1 MSSSRRSNPK
11 PVIDEISKLTAPEAF
26 RNAITMDPFASTY
39 TFDYDAY
46 RGAPID
52 PADTYPGGTEVPL
65 SGFYLDI
72 DGAVIDYY
80 NEGDLFPHLGP
91 GGGPGGHYVFLTDR
105 RNATV
110 SDLRFMALRRGWQGN
125 VRELHSFWTGR
136 PRELHIR

>member
-1 MSSSRRSNPK
+1 MSETPTSNPK
-11 PVIDEISKLTAPEAF
+11 PAIDEIAQLTAPEEF
-26 RNAITMDPFASTY
+26 RLAITMDPFSSTY

-52 PADTYPGGTEVPL
+52 PASTCAGGTVVPL
-65 SGFYLDI
+65 SGYYIDI
-72 DGAVIDYY
+72 DGAVIDFY
-80 NEGDLFPHLGP
+80 NEGDLFPHLTP
-91 GGGPGGHYVFLTDR
+91 GGGNGHYVFLTDR

-136 PRELHIR
+136 PRQLHVR